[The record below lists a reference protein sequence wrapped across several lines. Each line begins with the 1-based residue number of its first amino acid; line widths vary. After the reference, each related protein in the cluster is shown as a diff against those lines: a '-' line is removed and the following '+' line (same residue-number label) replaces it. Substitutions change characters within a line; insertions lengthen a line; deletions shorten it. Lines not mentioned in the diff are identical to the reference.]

1 MDSLT
6 QTLEKLNINDEHH
19 SGENLSNESDFL
31 EETKEKIEKSFDFS
45 NCNFY
50 YGKRIMTLSVELGIS
65 PTAEIA
71 HKILNN
77 ADEVLDV
84 YFAKEKTLHEI
95 GWCSSYMLDRRI
107 L

>member
-6 QTLEKLNINDEHH
+6 QTLEKLNINDEHY

-31 EETKEKIEKSFDFS
+31 EETKEKVEKSFDFS

-50 YGKRIMTLSVELGIS
+50 YGKRIITLSVELGIT
-65 PTAEIA
+65 PTTEIA

-77 ADEVLDV
+77 VDEVLDV
-84 YFAKEKTLHEI
+84 YFVFCKKEDTSRDWLV
-95 GWCSSYMLDRRI
+95 L
-107 L
+107 

>member
-6 QTLEKLNINDEHH
+6 QTLEKLNINDEHY

-31 EETKEKIEKSFDFS
+31 EETKEKVEKSFYFS

-50 YGKRIMTLSVELGIS
+50 YGKRIITLSVELGIT
-65 PTAEIA
+65 PTTEIA

-77 ADEVLDV
+77 VDEVLDV
-84 YFAKEKTLHEI
+84 YFVFCKKEDTSRDWLV
-95 GWCSSYMLDRRI
+95 L
-107 L
+107 